1 MANTNKEKV
10 AVLIPCFNEELTI
23 GKVIKDFKSILK
35 DAEIYVFDNNS
46 TDKSKHIAKKSGA
59 IIFDEFSQ
67 GKGNVIRSM
76 FRLIEADIF
85 IMIDADNTYPA
96 DEVKTLMQPI
106 IDKKADMVVGDRL
119 SNGKYASENTR
130 LFHNFGNNLVRL
142 LINTLFKSSLK
153 DIMSGYRVFSRN
165 FVKNIP
171 ISSQGFEVETEM
183 TLHALDKKFRIT
195 EIPINYRDRP
205 LGSYSK
211 LNTVSDGLKVLK
223 TIFVVFKDFRP
234 LLFFSIIS
242 LIFFFSSFFIG
253 LPVINE
259 FIETGLILKIPSA
272 ILATGLMLVSVL
284 SLFSGFIL
292 DSIAKQRRDTSEILL
307 KRQC

>member
-1 MANTNKEKV
+1 MVNMNKEKV

-76 FRLIEADIF
+76 FRLIEADIY

-119 SNGKYASENTR
+119 SSGNYASENTR

>member
-76 FRLIEADIF
+76 FRLIEADIY

-119 SNGKYASENTR
+119 SSGKYASENTR

>member
-119 SNGKYASENTR
+119 SSGKYASENTR

>member
-96 DEVKTLMQPI
+96 DQVKSLMQPI
-106 IDKKADMVVGDRL
+106 IEKKADMVVGDRL
-119 SNGKYASENTR
+119 SSGKYASENTR

>member
-1 MANTNKEKV
+1 MVNMNKEKV

-96 DEVKTLMQPI
+96 EEVKTLMKPI
-106 IDKKADMVVGDRL
+106 IDKRADMVVGDRL

>member
-96 DEVKTLMQPI
+96 EEVKTLMKPI
-106 IDKKADMVVGDRL
+106 IDKRADMVVGDRL

>member
-96 DEVKTLMQPI
+96 DEVKSLMQPI

-119 SNGKYASENTR
+119 SSGKYASENTR

>member
-96 DEVKTLMQPI
+96 DQVKSLMQPI

-119 SNGKYASENTR
+119 SSGKYASENTR

>member
-1 MANTNKEKV
+1 
-10 AVLIPCFNEELTI
+10 
-23 GKVIKDFKSILK
+23 
-35 DAEIYVFDNNS
+35 
-46 TDKSKHIAKKSGA
+46 
-59 IIFDEFSQ
+59 
-67 GKGNVIRSM
+67 M

-96 DEVKTLMQPI
+96 DQVKSLMQPI

>member
-96 DEVKTLMQPI
+96 DQVKSLMQPI

-119 SNGKYASENTR
+119 SSGKYASENTR

-272 ILATGLMLVSVL
+272 ILATGLMLVSVF